1 VSRSPR
7 IWRALLAG
15 TVALVVPVALVAPA
29 VGAGTTPTPRPTP
42 TATKP
47 VPPPPY
53 VPKRAPGQPV
63 PAVPAGLPKAIE
75 PYAEY
80 QGQVACTP
88 SAKPGSR
95 KLAALLR
102 TTYGPADIGIDR
114 ACSDGGQSEHKE
126 GRALDWM
133 LSYKKAAERAKVEA
147 FLSWITGRDAQGNA
161 GGYARRLG
169 IMYIGWH
176 DRIWKSYAPQNGW
189 TELKGCYS
197 KPSSSDDTYCHRDH
211 AHFTLSWDGAA
222 ARTSFWDL
230 TAETRDACPEP
241 WSAGRV
247 QGVTPSTAVHAVT
260 AWALLNTLTGT
271 GTGAGP
277 CRLSADRWSYDGRAI
292 QVKVTGRRG
301 VPSTGVAAVRLRVY
315 LRGANAATKVTV
327 SPTGGTAV
335 RSYRVGTV
343 ATSNTVAVAMNRTAV
358 AVVVAPVATN
368 GTVTFKDY
376 YGALDLS
383 VAVTGWFGRA
393 AAPPPPPPTTPP
405 PAPGPAPAPARV
417 PAYPGSPL
425 VPGSKGAAVT
435 AVQKALIARGFKIPS
450 LVAKTV
456 AFGSYGSET
465 LVAVKAYQV
474 KNPALGKADG
484 IIGPKT
490 YAALTAVLLAH

>member
-1 VSRSPR
+1 M
-7 IWRALLAG
+7 WRALGAAA
-15 TVALVVPVALVAPA
+15 VALVVPMALVAPA
-29 VGAGTTPTPRPTP
+29 AGAGTTPTPTPSPTVP
-42 TATKP
+42 A
-47 VPPPPY
+47 PPPPY

-63 PAVPAGLPKAIE
+63 PAVPAGLPTAIE
-75 PYAEY
+75 AYAEY

-88 SAKPGSR
+88 SPKPGAL

-102 TTYGPADIGIDR
+102 TTYGSADIGIER

-133 LSYKKAAERAKVEA
+133 RSYKVPAQRAKVEA
-147 FLSWITGRDAQGNA
+147 FLSWITGRDGQGNI

-176 DRIWKSYAPQNGW
+176 DRIWKSYKPQAGW
-189 TELKGCYS
+189 TELKGCY
-197 KPSSSDDTYCHRDH
+197 KTPASSYDTYCHRDH

-222 ARTSFWDL
+222 ARTSFWDK
-230 TAETRDACPEP
+230 TADVRDVCPEP
-241 WSAGRV
+241 WPTGRAQAV
-247 QGVTPSTAVHAVT
+247 VPATAVHAVRS
-260 AWALLNTLTGT
+260 WALLNTLTGT

-277 CRLSADRWSYDGRAI
+277 CRLSADRWSYDGRSI
-292 QVKVTGRRG
+292 QVRVAGRNG
-301 VPSTGVAAVRLRVY
+301 VPAKNVAAVRLRVY
-315 LRGANAATKVTV
+315 LRGANASTKVTV
-327 SPTGGTAV
+327 SPTGATTI

-383 VAVTGWFGRA
+383 VAVTGWFGPATAPR
-393 AAPPPPPPTTPP
+393 PPPKPTPTPTPP
-405 PAPGPAPAPARV
+405 PAPSPAPPSV
-417 PAYPGSPL
+417 PAYPGTPIL
-425 VPGSKGAAVT
+425 PGSKGAAVT
-435 AVQKALIARGFKIPS
+435 AVQRSLLARGFKIPS
-450 LVAKTV
+450 LVAKTA
-456 AFGSYGSET
+456 AFGSYGTET
-465 LVAVKAYQV
+465 LAAVKAYQV

-490 YAALTAVLLAH
+490 YAALTAVLR